1 MLRLTATVVQV
12 MNDAHIIVT
21 VHQEDPY
28 DGPIRPLGEARHIY
42 DLGDL
47 LDRVDEVTALTTVL
61 GWWAD
66 DVVKSTN
73 R

>member
-12 MNDAHIIVT
+12 LSDAHIIVS

-28 DGPIRPLGEARHIY
+28 DGPNMPLGEARHVY
-42 DLGDL
+42 SLGSL
-47 LDRVDEVTALTTVL
+47 LDSVDEVTALVTVL

-66 DVVKSTN
+66 DVAKSTY